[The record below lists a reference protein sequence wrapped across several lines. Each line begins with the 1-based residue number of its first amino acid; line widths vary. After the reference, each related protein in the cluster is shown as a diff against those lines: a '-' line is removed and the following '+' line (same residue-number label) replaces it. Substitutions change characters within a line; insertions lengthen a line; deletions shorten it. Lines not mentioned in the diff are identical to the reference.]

1 MMQQE
6 IIFTRIQDI
15 IRCILK
21 NDSIILFNETTSN
34 DVDGWDSLTHMLII
48 AEIEKQ
54 FNVRINFRELMKIS
68 NVGEL
73 VLTIEKK
80 MK

>member
-1 MMQQE
+1 MTQQE
-6 IIFTRIQDI
+6 IIFKRTQEI
-15 IRCILK
+15 IRFILK
-21 NDSIILFNETTSN
+21 NDSIILSNETTSN

-73 VLTIEKK
+73 VQTIEKK

>member
-1 MMQQE
+1 MNQQE
-6 IIFTRIQDI
+6 IIFSHVQKI
-15 IRCILK
+15 IRDILK
-21 NDSIILFNETTSN
+21 NDRIILSLDTTSK

-48 AEIEKQ
+48 AEIEKK
-54 FNVRINFRELMKIS
+54 FNVRINFRELMKIG

-73 VLTIEKK
+73 VQTIEKK